1 MAKLDF
7 AKGVSAVL
15 TGTTNWA
22 QLTEQ
27 SGPNKF
33 SEKYQVELTLD
44 AASIKTLESM
54 KVLSHLEIKRQDGS
68 KKYEDHPT
76 VRLKTNQPPQLF
88 DTARMPFNGNI
99 GNGSTMRVKAFIKSW
114 EMAGKKGLTAYINK
128 GIVLALNDI
137 DVTDDDELWQD
148 VELTAPVTTAQT
160 TVPGTKPDVATA
172 PEAFEEADDDLPF

>member
-7 AKGVSAVL
+7 AKGVTAVL

-22 QLTEQ
+22 QLTEK

-44 AASIKTLESM
+44 AESIKTLEGM
-54 KVLSHLEIKRQDGS
+54 KILPHLEIKRQDGS
-68 KKYEDHPT
+68 KKYEQPT
-76 VRLKTNQPPQLF
+76 VRLKTNNPPQLF
-88 DTARMPFNGNI
+88 DTARMPFDGMI
-99 GNGSTMRVKAFIKSW
+99 GNGSTLRAKAFIKSW

-137 DVTDDDELWQD
+137 DTADDDELWQD
-148 VELTAPVTTAQT
+148 VDVTSPVSTAQAQ
-160 TVPGTKPDVATA
+160 VPTNSPDVASA
-172 PEAFEEADDDLPF
+172 SQAFDQEDDDLPF

>member
-44 AASIKTLESM
+44 AASIKTLEGM

-68 KKYEDHPT
+68 KKYEQPT
-76 VRLKTNQPPQLF
+76 PVSYTHLTLPTN
-88 DTARMPFNGNI
+88 RE
-99 GNGSTMRVKAFIKSW
+99 V
-114 EMAGKKGLTAYINK
+114 
-128 GIVLALNDI
+128 
-137 DVTDDDELWQD
+137 
-148 VELTAPVTTAQT
+148 
-160 TVPGTKPDVATA
+160 
-172 PEAFEEADDDLPF
+172 

>member
-44 AASIKTLESM
+44 ADSIKTLESM
-54 KVLSHLEIKRQDGS
+54 KILSHLEIKRQDGS
-68 KKYEDHPT
+68 KKYENPT

-99 GNGSTMRVKAFIKSW
+99 GNGSTLRAKAFIKSW

-128 GIVLALNDI
+128 GIILSLNDV
-137 DVTDDDELWQD
+137 DGADDDDLWED
-148 VELTAPVTTAQT
+148 VKVEPLQEGQGA
-160 TVPGTKPDVATA
+160 VPSASVDVATA
-172 PEAFEEADDDLPF
+172 SEAFATEEDDDLPF

>member
-1 MAKLDF
+1 
-7 AKGVSAVL
+7 
-15 TGTTNWA
+15 
-22 QLTEQ
+22 
-27 SGPNKF
+27 
-33 SEKYQVELTLD
+33 
-44 AASIKTLESM
+44 M

-68 KKYEDHPT
+68 KKYELPT

-99 GNGSTMRVKAFIKSW
+99 GNGSTMRVKAFIKSC
-114 EMAGKKGLTAYINK
+114 EMAGKKGLTTYINK

>member
-44 AASIKTLESM
+44 AESIKTLESM

-68 KKYEDHPT
+68 KKYELPT

-88 DTARMPFNGNI
+88 DTSRKTFDGMI

-128 GIVLALNDI
+128 GVILAHNIDISDEEDLWEGI
-137 DVTDDDELWQD
+137 DV
-148 VELTAPVTTAQT
+148 TAPVTTAQT
-160 TVPGTKPDVATA
+160 TVPGTKADVATA

>member
-44 AASIKTLESM
+44 AASIKTLEGM
-54 KVLSHLEIKRQDGS
+54 KILSHLEIKRQDGS
-68 KKYEDHPT
+68 KKYEQPT

-99 GNGSTMRVKAFIKSW
+99 GNGSTLRAKAFIKSW

-128 GIVLALNDI
+128 GVILALNDI
-137 DVTDDDELWQD
+137 DVADDDELWED
-148 VELTAPVTTAQT
+148 VELTAPVNNSQAS
-160 TVPGTKPDVATA
+160 VPGTSTPEVSTA
-172 PEAFEEADDDLPF
+172 PEVTEEDDDLPF

>member
-54 KVLSHLEIKRQDGS
+54 KILSHLEIKRQDGS
-68 KKYEDHPT
+68 KKYEEPT
-76 VRLKTNQPPQLF
+76 IRLKTNQPPQLF

-99 GNGSTMRVKAFIKSW
+99 GNGSTLRAKAFIKSW

-128 GIVLALNDI
+128 GVILALNDI
-137 DVTDDDELWQD
+137 DVADDDELWQD
-148 VELTAPVTTAQT
+148 VELTEPVSASEAS
-160 TVPGTKPDVATA
+160 VPGTKPQVSTA
-172 PEAFEEADDDLPF
+172 SPVVEEDDLPF